1 MGKMHDRQQN
11 LLKFRQFATTC
22 LVGTILGGILCG
34 AGTLLHRHSYSK
46 QSFWRGDRIE
56 LSGSSAS
63 ASASDYIKAD
73 FTPQDDYK
81 RVLNLCVG
89 ISHATYET
97 FKKTP
102 VPQIEW
108 QALLGDQPVSDRYT
122 VTNQSWSWSS
132 QYGACARLGSFS
144 VLADRQ
150 YQIQLKSPQINQRS
164 FPSAPYLNVKP
175 DVMEMKGFMTNY
187 QLGGALLQTVG
198 VSVFAIAV
206 VKGLIKLLKPASSRV

>member
-1 MGKMHDRQQN
+1 M
-11 LLKFRQFATTC
+11 F
-22 LVGTILGGILCG
+22 GGILCG

-46 QSFWRGDRIE
+46 QDLWKGDRIE
-56 LSGSSAS
+56 LHG

-73 FTPQDDYK
+73 FTPKDDYR
-81 RVLNLCVG
+81 RVLNLCV
-89 ISHATYET
+89 ATSSAEYEK

-102 VPQIEW
+102 VPEIEW

-122 VTNQSWSWSS
+122 ATNQSWSLSS

-175 DVMEMKGFMTNY
+175 DVRQMQAFMTTY
-187 QLGGALLQTVG
+187 QLGAVFLQTLG
-198 VSVFAIAV
+198 LSVVAIAV
-206 VKGLIKLLKPASSRV
+206 VKGLIKLLKPSPSRV

>member
-1 MGKMHDRQQN
+1 MGKMRDRQPN

-22 LVGTILGGILCG
+22 LVGAMFGGILCG

-46 QSFWRGDRIE
+46 QALWKGDRIE
-56 LSGSSAS
+56 LRGSS

-73 FTPQDDYK
+73 FTPKDDYR

-108 QALLGDQPVSDRYT
+108 QALLGDQPVIDRYT
-122 VTNQSWSWSS
+122 AINQSWSWSS
-132 QYGACARLGSFS
+132 HYGACAWLGSFS

-150 YQIQLKSPQINQRS
+150 YQIQLKSSQINQRS

-175 DVMEMKGFMTNY
+175 DVMEMKGFMANY
-187 QLGGALLQTVG
+187 QLGGVFLQTLG
-198 VSVFAIAV
+198 ISVFAIAV
-206 VKGLIKLLKPASSRV
+206 VKGVINLLKPSP

>member
-1 MGKMHDRQQN
+1 MGKMRDRQPN

-22 LVGTILGGILCG
+22 LVGAMFGGILCG

-46 QSFWRGDRIE
+46 QDLWKGDRIE
-56 LSGSSAS
+56 LHGSSAPDS
-63 ASASDYIKAD
+63 IKAD
-73 FTPQDDYK
+73 FTPKDNY
-81 RVLNLCVG
+81 RGVLNLCV
-89 ISHATYET
+89 ATSNADYEK
-97 FKKTP
+97 FEKTP

-122 VTNQSWSWSS
+122 ATNQSWSWSS
-132 QYGACARLGSFS
+132 QYGACTRLGSFD

-150 YQIQLKSPQINQRS
+150 YQIQLKSPQISQRS
-164 FPSAPYLNVKP
+164 FPSVPYLNVKP

-198 VSVFAIAV
+198 VSVFAIAI
-206 VKGLIKLLKPASSRV
+206 VKGVINLLKRSLKRA

>member
-1 MGKMHDRQQN
+1 MGKMRDRQPN
-11 LLKFRQFATTC
+11 LLKFRQFATTY
-22 LVGTILGGILCG
+22 LVGAMFGGMLCG
-34 AGTLLHRHSYSK
+34 AGTLLHRHSYSQ
-46 QSFWRGDRIE
+46 QSLWRGFRIE
-56 LSGSSAS
+56 LHGS
-63 ASASDYIKAD
+63 SASDYIKAD
-73 FTPQDDYK
+73 FTPKDDYK

-97 FKKTP
+97 FKQTP

-122 VTNQSWSWSS
+122 ATNQSWSWSS

-175 DVMEMKGFMTNY
+175 DVRQMEAFMTTY
-187 QLGGALLQTVG
+187 QLGGVFFQVLG
-198 VSVFAIAV
+198 GSVFAIAV
-206 VKGLIKLLKPASSRV
+206 VKALINLLKPSPSRV